1 MSKKKTDMN
10 VDIDPKTMYTY
21 KAYSHHL
28 QNTIANMADLPE
40 LTRSFV
46 KKAKP
51 NPKQEEFFEGWRKQ
65 LKDMFLLPL
74 TDEEIL
80 KLKERTKSKNESVA
94 NDAED
99 LIKRKRDLKKLYI
112 NIPKK
117 SGFGF

>member
-1 MSKKKTDMN
+1 MN

-21 KAYSHHL
+21 KAYSHNL

-40 LTRSFV
+40 LTRSFA
-46 KKAKP
+46 KKSKP
-51 NPKQEEFFEGWRKQ
+51 NPKQEEFLEGWRKQ

-74 TDEEIL
+74 TDEEVT

-99 LIKRKRDLKKLYI
+99 LIKRK
-112 NIPKK
+112 
-117 SGFGF
+117 